1 EAARGRD
8 RERREPQVGDHRHEA
23 GRLARG
29 DADHAVAHARD
40 HLLAHAREPNRR
52 QSGGGG
58 GRAGEDERR
67 RKGDENEWAAQGL
80 NVAEKSENVDS
91 RPVAGFEG
99 KRGLVL
105 GVANKRSIAWAIAS
119 RLAEG
124 GAELAFT
131 YQGERIEKNVRELA
145 ESVGSPLV
153 TECDVRSDEDLARV
167 FSEVGEAFAGGLDIL
182 VHSVAFAAAE
192 DLEGRFT
199 DTPRDRFW
207 LALDVSAYS
216 LVACSR
222 LAEPLMK
229 PRGGGSILTMTYLG
243 GERAVPHY
251 NVMGV
256 AKAALDSSVKYLA
269 WDLGEKNIRVNAI
282 SAGPVRTLAARSIAG
297 FPTMEAIVEERSPLH
312 RHVDADDVGGAAVH
326 LLSDDAQNVT
336 GTTLYVDSG
345 YHAMG
350 M

>member
-1 EAARGRD
+1 
-8 RERREPQVGDHRHEA
+8 VF
-23 GRLARG
+23 
-29 DADHAVAHARD
+29 
-40 HLLAHAREPNRR
+40 
-52 QSGGGG
+52 
-58 GRAGEDERR
+58 
-67 RKGDENEWAAQGL
+67 K
-80 NVAEKSENVDS
+80 
-91 RPVAGFEG
+91 G

-105 GVANKRSIAWAIAS
+105 GVANRRSIAWAIAK
-119 RLAEG
+119 RLADN
-124 GAELAFT
+124 GARLAFT
-131 YQGERIEKNVRELA
+131 FQGERIEATVRELA
-145 ESVGSPLV
+145 ESVSSPLV
-153 TECDVRSDEDLARV
+153 TACDVRSDDDVARV
-167 FSEVGEAFAGGLDIL
+167 FAEVGETFGGQLDLL

-207 LALDVSAYS
+207 MALDVSAYS
-216 LVACSR
+216 LVACAR
-222 LAEPLMK
+222 AAEPLLAAA
-229 PRGGGSILTMTYLG
+229 GGGAIVTMTYLG

-256 AKAALDSSVKYLA
+256 AKATLDSSVRYLA
-269 WDLGEKNIRVNAI
+269 WDLGQKNIRVNAV

-312 RHVDADDVGGAAVH
+312 RPIDAGDVAGAAAY
-326 LLSDDAQNVT
+326 LLSDDARNVT

>member
-1 EAARGRD
+1 
-8 RERREPQVGDHRHEA
+8 
-23 GRLARG
+23 
-29 DADHAVAHARD
+29 
-40 HLLAHAREPNRR
+40 
-52 QSGGGG
+52 
-58 GRAGEDERR
+58 
-67 RKGDENEWAAQGL
+67 
-80 NVAEKSENVDS
+80 
-91 RPVAGFEG
+91 VAGFAG

-105 GVANKRSIAWAIAS
+105 GVANKRSIAWAIAR

-131 YQGERIEKNVRELA
+131 FQGERIEGAVRELA
-145 ESVGSPLV
+145 ESVSSPLV
-153 TECDVRSDEDLARV
+153 TACDVRSDEDVARV
-167 FSEVGEAFAGGLDIL
+167 FTEVGDAFGGRLDLL

-216 LVACSR
+216 LVACAR
-222 LAEPLMK
+222 AAEPLLESA
-229 PRGGGSILTMTYLG
+229 GGGSILTMTYLG

-256 AKAALDSSVKYLA
+256 AKAALDASVRYLA
-269 WDLGEKNIRVNAI
+269 WDLGRKNIRVNAV

-312 RHVDADDVGGAAVH
+312 RPIDADDVGAAAAY
-326 LLSDDAQNVT
+326 LLSDESANVT
-336 GTTLYVDSG
+336 ATTLYVDSG
-345 YHAMG
+345 YHSMG